1 MKFYLQVVHPSA
13 QKHRQ
18 TWSNIVNHRLIK
30 DLPITNKKLDNSS
43 FLWYNINIQTKGEN
57 IMDITKKVRLYPNK
71 TMLAVLDS
79 LCDYRRYC
87 WNQALDVWM
96 SLVQQRQEQLPSDL
110 RLKVKQA
117 VKDKS
122 ISFTDD
128 ENALLTQY
136 PAPTH
141 YTVRKMLTKQK
152 QEWQYQLSSRVLYL
166 AVDDLAKAWKYFFNN
181 KENKALR
188 AGKPTF
194 RQKKKP
200 KQGFKTDMS
209 RIQNGKLLLEKP
221 RKYKG
226 DWYTI
231 PFNGYSLPDG
241 DIKYCSITKVN
252 NKYYA
257 SLVIDTPIEPL
268 VQTGQSTAVD
278 ANVNHFDY
286 TDGHYSISPK
296 RLDSLYEQIAFYQKR
311 LARKHHVNG
320 KKATDS
326 KSYTVMRAKLQA
338 LYEKATA
345 LQNDLLHKFTTR
357 LYHEYDTIVIE
368 DLDVK
373 SMQMSKK
380 AKNLHRSLFGKFR
393 FQMEYKA
400 QKFNKQL
407 IIADRYYPST
417 QRCAQCGT
425 VKKGDDKIT
434 LTGNAKHGTAHN
446 EYICYECGY
455 TDDRDHNAVMNL
467 LALIK

>member
-1 MKFYLQVVHPSA
+1 M
-13 QKHRQ
+13 
-18 TWSNIVNHRLIK
+18 
-30 DLPITNKKLDNSS
+30 
-43 FLWYNINIQTKGEN
+43 KGEN

-71 TMLAVLDS
+71 TMLTILDN

-87 WNQALDVWM
+87 WNQALDIWM
-96 SLVQQRQEQLPSDL
+96 SLVQQRQEHLPSDL

-117 VKDKS
+117 VKDKF

-141 YTVRKMLTKQK
+141 YTVRDILTKNK
-152 QEWQYQLSSRVLYL
+152 QDWQHQLSSRVLRL

-181 KENKALR
+181 KETISLH

-194 RQKKKP
+194 RQKKNP
-200 KQGFKTDMS
+200 KQGFKTDRS
-209 RIQNGKLLLEKP
+209 RIQNGKLLLDKP
-221 RKYKG
+221 RQYKG
-226 DWYTI
+226 DWYAI
-231 PFNGYSLPDG
+231 PFKGYSLPDG
-241 DIKYCSITKVN
+241 EIKYCSITKVN

-257 SLVIDTPIEPL
+257 SLVIDVTIEPL
-268 VQTGQSTAVD
+268 VKTGRNTAVD

-286 TDGHYSISPK
+286 TEGQYSINPK
-296 RLDSLYEQIAFYQKR
+296 RLNSLYEQIAFYQKC
-311 LARKHHVNG
+311 LARKRHVNG
-320 KKATDS
+320 KKASES

-345 LQNDLLHKFTTR
+345 IQNDLLHKFTTY
-357 LYHEYDTIVIE
+357 LYRTYDTIVIE
-368 DLDVK
+368 DLDVRA
-373 SMQMSKK
+373 MQMSKK

-400 QKFNKQL
+400 KKFNKQL

-417 QRCAQCGT
+417 QRCSSCGHI
-425 VKKGDDKIT
+425 KKGDDKIT
-434 LTGNAKHGTAHN
+434 LQGNVTHGTAHN
-446 EYICYECGY
+446 EYECYNCGY
-455 TDDRDHNAVMNL
+455 KADRDINAVMNL

>member
-1 MKFYLQVVHPSA
+1 M
-13 QKHRQ
+13 
-18 TWSNIVNHRLIK
+18 
-30 DLPITNKKLDNSS
+30 DLSR
-43 FLWYNINIQTKGEN
+43 
-57 IMDITKKVRLYPNK
+57 KVRLYPNK
-71 TMLAVLDS
+71 TMLTILDS
-79 LCDYRRYC
+79 LCDYRRFC

-96 SLVQQRQEQLPSDL
+96 SLYQQRQEHLPSDL
-110 RLKVKQA
+110 RLKVKQV

-128 ENALLTQY
+128 EKALLTQY
-136 PAPTH
+136 PTPTH
-141 YTVRKMLTKQK
+141 YTVRDILVKNKQD
-152 QEWQYQLSSRVLYL
+152 WQYQLSSRVLQL
-166 AVDDLAKAWKYFFNN
+166 AVADLAKAWQYFFNN

-194 RQKKKP
+194 RQKKNP
-200 KQGFKTDMS
+200 KQGFKTDCG
-209 RIQNGKLLLEKP
+209 RIQNGKLLLDKP

-226 DWYTI
+226 DWYAI
-231 PFNGYSLPDG
+231 PFKGYSLPDG
-241 DIKYCSITKVN
+241 HIKHCSITKVN

-257 SLVIDTPIEPL
+257 SLVIDGPIKPL
-268 VQTGQSTAVD
+268 VKTGQNTAID

-286 TDGHYSISPK
+286 TDGHYSINPK
-296 RLDSLYEQIAFYQKR
+296 RLNSLYEQIAFYQKR
-311 LARKHHVNG
+311 LARKRRVNG
-320 KKATDS
+320 KKALDS
-326 KSYTVMRAKLQA
+326 KSYTVMRTKLQA

-345 LQNDLLHKFTTR
+345 IQTDLLHKFTTY
-357 LYHEYDTIVIE
+357 LYRTYDTIVIE

-400 QKFNKQL
+400 KKFNKQL

-417 QRCAQCGT
+417 QRCSQCGHI
-425 VKKGDDKIT
+425 KKGDDKIT

-446 EYICYECGY
+446 EYVCYECGY
-455 TDDRDHNAVMNL
+455 KADRDMNAVMNL